1 MAAFDPDAIQTMR
14 LSSELLDAKA
24 VIRRQR
30 RAIWALVA
38 ALKAQQVAGTA
49 LADLADL
56 LLAEAADD

>member
-1 MAAFDPDAIQTMR
+1 MSPIDPDAAVTMR
-14 LSSELLDAKA
+14 LSSELMDAKA

-49 LADLADL
+49 LADL
-56 LLAEAADD
+56 LLAEAADE